1 MSLSKVVGENGRA
14 GVNVLG
20 AVEVEIIIKIIIVII
35 KIMIIIP
42 MTIKIMIIIIIT
54 YKSSSG
60 GTRQS
65 VRECDSPSPK
75 HGGLYCTGDRVRSV
89 ARCWKRHRGCCW
101 LAEEL
106 FIVLFISVRYES
118 CETQPCSPVSDYR
131 LEQCRAFNGN
141 NFKIEDLPKASST
154 LSPFSSS

>member
-42 MTIKIMIIIIIT
+42 MIIKIMIIIIIT
-54 YKSSSG
+54 NKSSSG

-89 ARCWKRHRGCCW
+89 PRC
-101 LAEEL
+101 
-106 FIVLFISVRYES
+106 
-118 CETQPCSPVSDYR
+118 
-131 LEQCRAFNGN
+131 
-141 NFKIEDLPKASST
+141 
-154 LSPFSSS
+154 

>member
-35 KIMIIIP
+35 KIMIIIIV
-42 MTIKIMIIIIIT
+42 TN
-54 YKSSSG
+54 KSSSG

-89 ARCWKRHRGCCW
+89 VRC
-101 LAEEL
+101 
-106 FIVLFISVRYES
+106 
-118 CETQPCSPVSDYR
+118 
-131 LEQCRAFNGN
+131 
-141 NFKIEDLPKASST
+141 
-154 LSPFSSS
+154 

>member
-54 YKSSSG
+54 NKSSSG

-89 ARCWKRHRGCCW
+89 ARC
-101 LAEEL
+101 
-106 FIVLFISVRYES
+106 
-118 CETQPCSPVSDYR
+118 
-131 LEQCRAFNGN
+131 
-141 NFKIEDLPKASST
+141 
-154 LSPFSSS
+154 